1 MITTVF
7 FVRHAEP
14 DCRNH
19 DDFSRELSAKGLK
32 DRKLVTEFLSDK
44 SIDIVLSSPFRR
56 AVDTLADFAR
66 EKGLEIQIAENF
78 KERIAGGWI
87 EDYNTFCKA
96 QWNDFAYKLPGGE
109 ALSEVQSRNI
119 KELNRVL
126 KAYKG
131 KNIAIGSHGTA
142 LSTIINFYDNSF
154 GFQDFEKIKSLMPWI
169 VKATFT
175 DDCCTEIKQ
184 YDVFRTST
192 P

>member
-66 EKGLEIQIAENF
+66 KKGLEIQIAENF
-78 KERIAGGWI
+78 KERILSFFTLWGRVAGAC
-87 EDYNTFCKA
+87 F
-96 QWNDFAYKLPGGE
+96 L
-109 ALSEVQSRNI
+109 SRN
-119 KELNRVL
+119 V
-126 KAYKG
+126 
-131 KNIAIGSHGTA
+131 
-142 LSTIINFYDNSF
+142 
-154 GFQDFEKIKSLMPWI
+154 
-169 VKATFT
+169 V
-175 DDCCTEIKQ
+175 
-184 YDVFRTST
+184 
-192 P
+192 